1 MKAGAIASAFYLMRD
16 THFNAARRWNMVSRA
31 TACGAEVFCAKK
43 DDADASSFSFGTVVP
58 IESLYGWSMMCSTGC
73 SASACRTHTARR

>member
-1 MKAGAIASAFYLMRD
+1 MNMSD
-16 THFNAARRWNMVSRA
+16 TKTLRQ
-31 TACGAEVFCAKK
+31 KK

-58 IESLYGWSMMCSTGC
+58 IESLYGWSMMCSTGS